1 MEADTPKNGDSLWV
15 KQEIDKIQ
23 SHFVSEL
30 HRIEGDFNEHFT
42 ALNNEF
48 QVRQP
53 KLSEI
58 PLLKKSTREI
68 KESRIFIPRNSVLTD
83 LFQISHIQT
92 LRNVFAA
99 TLIIL
104 FLHDTIEDIVN
115 DGRLNLR
122 FDVMFE
128 SFGKLHIALFIW
140 LIMQLATS
148 ILVFFGVYC
157 WANSRNSFKK
167 NLKAYDMAWLF
178 LYISY
183 LIIFLIL
190 PCHQIEKHQFPVA
203 SALIVLLEQMRQ
215 MMKAHSFVR
224 ENIRKNLLLI
234 ESKNAS
240 VCPDYSKY
248 LYFLFAP
255 TLIYKDEYPRTT
267 TIHWDY
273 VLRMFGQVLASAF
286 YAYYVVERFCLP
298 IFSDLSQ
305 NEITL
310 PIFISVL
317 FNSIMPGSLFL
328 LLIFYGFLHCWLNAF
343 AEMLRFADRMFYQDW
358 WNSTTFANYYRT
370 WNVVVHD
377 WLHAY
382 VYRELYVLMG
392 KKNRAIPSICVILL
406 SAVFHE
412 YVMYFALGFF
422 YPVMFILF
430 GVVGLA
436 FLFLI
441 PRNPGPV
448 FNIMIWLFLFI
459 GIGLETCFYFMES
472 FARKICPP
480 SDLFWDKIMPRS
492 FVCHIVSPASKLL
505 RVDL

>member
-1 MEADTPKNGDSLWV
+1 
-15 KQEIDKIQ
+15 
-23 SHFVSEL
+23 
-30 HRIEGDFNEHFT
+30 
-42 ALNNEF
+42 
-48 QVRQP
+48 
-53 KLSEI
+53 
-58 PLLKKSTREI
+58 
-68 KESRIFIPRNSVLTD
+68 VLTD

-178 LYISY
+178 SYISY
-183 LIIFLIL
+183 LVIFLIL

-273 VLRMFGQVLASAF
+273 VLRMFGQVLA
-286 YAYYVVERFCLP
+286 
-298 IFSDLSQ
+298 
-305 NEITL
+305 
-310 PIFISVL
+310 
-317 FNSIMPGSLFL
+317 
-328 LLIFYGFLHCWLNAF
+328 
-343 AEMLRFADRMFYQDW
+343 
-358 WNSTTFANYYRT
+358 
-370 WNVVVHD
+370 
-377 WLHAY
+377 
-382 VYRELYVLMG
+382 
-392 KKNRAIPSICVILL
+392 
-406 SAVFHE
+406 
-412 YVMYFALGFF
+412 
-422 YPVMFILF
+422 
-430 GVVGLA
+430 
-436 FLFLI
+436 
-441 PRNPGPV
+441 
-448 FNIMIWLFLFI
+448 
-459 GIGLETCFYFMES
+459 
-472 FARKICPP
+472 
-480 SDLFWDKIMPRS
+480 
-492 FVCHIVSPASKLL
+492 
-505 RVDL
+505 